1 VKAQATALLK
11 RSFSRASS
19 VAYGRDTSTVVE
31 KYMDAVSRADVEG
44 LTALFAPTAS
54 VSQRDRV
61 YRGID
66 EIAGFYR
73 GLWLGGPSV
82 HEIENQFARDGCPL
96 ATCAPAPAV
105 SAVASARIAG

>member
-1 VKAQATALLK
+1 M
-11 RSFSRASS
+11 
-19 VAYGRDTSTVVE
+19 GTVVE
-31 KYMDAVSRADVEG
+31 KYMDAVNRADVEG

-82 HEIENQFARDGCPL
+82 HEIENQFADRN
-96 ATCAPAPAV
+96 
-105 SAVASARIAG
+105 ARIVQFKATSPTGETRHAVDVFTVRDDLIETLDIY